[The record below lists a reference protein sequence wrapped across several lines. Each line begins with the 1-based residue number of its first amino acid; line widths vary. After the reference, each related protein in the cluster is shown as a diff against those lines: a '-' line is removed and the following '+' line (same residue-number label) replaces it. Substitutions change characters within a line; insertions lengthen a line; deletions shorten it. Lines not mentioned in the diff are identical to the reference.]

1 MGVDDLFSTESAVV
15 AAATAAVCSPRARET
30 LRRGVVLGVA
40 GALKVGDVVAGAAR
54 GAARGVRGGE
64 SDAAGESAGDGASG
78 GDAGTLGEDG
88 DTPTGASSARRA
100 GGSRSRRSASES
112 DS

>member
-1 MGVDDLFSTESAVV
+1 MGVDDLFNTESAVV

-30 LRRGVVLGVA
+30 LRRGVVLGMA

-54 GAARGVRGGE
+54 GAARGVRGAE
-64 SDAAGESAGDGASG
+64 SDAAGDGASG

-100 GGSRSRRSASES
+100 GGSRSRRSAGESES
-112 DS
+112 